1 MKSFKKYALFFVIG
15 AIGYAAVEIIWRGH
29 THWSMML
36 AGGLCLMLFS
46 VVAERLRNK
55 NILTKAVV
63 CATVVT
69 VVELVFGIIF
79 NIWLKMNVWDYSNI
93 PFNLFGQICPV
104 FSLLWVGLALAI
116 MPLVEVV
123 NRDYA

>member
-55 NILTKAVV
+55 NVLTKAVV
-63 CATVVT
+63 CAAVVT

>member
-1 MKSFKKYALFFVIG
+1 
-15 AIGYAAVEIIWRGH
+15 
-29 THWSMML
+29 
-36 AGGLCLMLFS
+36 MLFS

-63 CATVVT
+63 CAAVVT

-79 NIWLKMNVWDYSNI
+79 NIWLKMNVWAYSNI